1 MSYHLSNK
9 TILITGAN
17 GFVGSFLL
25 RKLLLYKNYKLKIVS
40 RKNINI
46 HGDNAEVILIKDLNA
61 FNDWATL
68 LEDVDYI
75 FHLVGVSHF
84 SNKLKNEKDYF
95 YKINVHLTKKIV
107 EGAAISKVKKIIFL
121 SSIKVNGEFT
131 SDNTMF
137 SEKDIPKPQDAY
149 GKSKLEAERG
159 LFDLAENTDMELTV
173 IRPPIIYGPGVK
185 GNFDKLIKILLLG
198 FPLPFGSV
206 ILVLSPKIADP
217 PGLV

>member
-25 RKLLLYKNYKLKIVS
+25 RKLLIDKNYKLKIVS

-46 HGDNAEVILIKDLNA
+46 DDDNAEVILIKDLNA

-75 FHLVGVSHF
+75 FHFVVFHF

-95 YKINVHLTKKIV
+95 YKINVHLTKKIT
-107 EGAAISKVKKIIFL
+107 EGA
-121 SSIKVNGEFT
+121 VN
-131 SDNTMF
+131 
-137 SEKDIPKPQDAY
+137 
-149 GKSKLEAERG
+149 SKL
-159 LFDLAENTDMELTV
+159 
-173 IRPPIIYGPGVK
+173 K
-185 GNFDKLIKILLLG
+185 K
-198 FPLPFGSV
+198 
-206 ILVLSPKIADP
+206 
-217 PGLV
+217 